1 MDKERLLEIAAE
13 ILRQPT
19 APFHEGQVRT
29 AILGLLQ
36 RCGRVAVRQDD
47 FGNVIAHY
55 RGTPP
60 KGPEAAGLPATRWAF
75 GAHMDH
81 PAWVTPPGGGERR
94 FLGGV
99 PPEYLEANR
108 MRVREFDGFAMWD
121 LPAFELREER
131 IYARACDDLIGCAAI
146 VGMLVELAETN
157 APGECYGLFTR
168 AEEVGFAGAMKLA
181 QGEWLAGAGLTVISL
196 ETSSELPPAK
206 MGAGPIV
213 RVGDRTSVFDP
224 AVTAELL
231 AAAERAGITVQ
242 RCLMSGGT
250 CEATAFQLYGVRA
263 GALCVALGNYHN
275 RGPDLR
281 IEQEFVSVADFVGL
295 TALCVALARGSV
307 TEGNAISRLRER
319 LERNLHHY
327 AAW

>member
-1 MDKERLLEIAAE
+1 MDQETLLEIAAE

-19 APFHEGQVRT
+19 APFHESQVRAT
-29 AILGLLQ
+29 ILDLLQ
-36 RCGRVAVRQDD
+36 RCPRVAVRQDE

-60 KGPEAAGLPATRWAF
+60 PGSAGLPVARWAF
-75 GAHMDH
+75 VAHMDH
-81 PAWVTPPGGGERR
+81 PGWVTPPEGGERQ

-99 PPEYLEANR
+99 PPECLEANR
-108 MRVREFDGFAMWD
+108 TRVREFDGFAMWD
-121 LPAFELREER
+121 LPAFEVRDER
-131 IYARACDDLIGCAAI
+131 IHARACDDLIGCAAI
-146 VGMLVELAETN
+146 VGMLAELDRTN
-157 APGECYGLFTR
+157 AACECFGLFTR
-168 AEEVGFAGAMKLA
+168 AEEVGFVGAMKMA
-181 QGEWLAGAGLTVISL
+181 QNGWLAESGLTVISL
-196 ETSSELPPAK
+196 ETSSELPPAR

-231 AAAERAGITVQ
+231 AAAEQADITVQ
-242 RCLMSGGT
+242 RCLMSGGS

-275 RGPDLR
+275 RGPELR
-281 IEQEFVSVADFVGL
+281 IELEFVSVADFAGL
-295 TALCVALARGSV
+295 TALCVALARGE
-307 TEGNAISRLRER
+307 TPEGNAISRLRER

-327 AAW
+327 AAWQ